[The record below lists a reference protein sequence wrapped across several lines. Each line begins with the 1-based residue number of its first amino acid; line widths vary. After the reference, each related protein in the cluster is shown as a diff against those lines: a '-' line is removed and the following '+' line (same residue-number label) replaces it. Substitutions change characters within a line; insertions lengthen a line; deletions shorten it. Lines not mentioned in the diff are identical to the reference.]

1 MNRKEIKAVFEEKEI
16 NQNWP
21 AEMDPKLRVAYIAAR
36 IANEFHQGQV
46 DKAGKDYFEG
56 HLCFVGNSG
65 SDWKEKTVGF
75 LHDVAEDTP
84 HTTSEVVSLLKKGLK
99 EWEQDGCEDMNLC
112 VPTDEEWNEIEEALN
127 LLNSH
132 TAPDRDAYIE
142 RFRGHWVAMKVKM
155 NDLNNNMDIGR
166 ISNPTPKDFAR
177 VERYKSE
184 RCRLAQMLLEII
196 LKDA

>member
-1 MNRKEIKAVFEEKEI
+1 MNRIEIKAVFEEKEI
-16 NQNWP
+16 NQNRT
-21 AEMDPKLRVAYIAAR
+21 AEMNPKLRVVYIASRLAK
-36 IANEFHQGQV
+36 EFHQGQV

-56 HLCFVGNSG
+56 HLSTVGNSG

-84 HTTSEVVSLLKKGLK
+84 HTTTEVVSLLKKGLK
-99 EWEQDGCEDMNLC
+99 EWKHDGSENMNLC

-155 NDLNNNMDIGR
+155 NDLNNNMDISR

-177 VERYKSE
+177 ALSK
-184 RCRLAQMLLEII
+184 RLC
-196 LKDA
+196 K

>member
-1 MNRKEIKAVFEEKEI
+1 MNKIEIKAVFEEKEI

-21 AEMDPKLRVAYIAAR
+21 TGMDPKLRVAYIAAR
-36 IANEFHQGQV
+36 LAHEFHQGQV

-56 HLCFVGNSG
+56 HLSFVGNSG

-84 HTTSEVVSLLKKGLK
+84 HTTTEVVSLLKKGLK
-99 EWEQDGCEDMNLC
+99 EWKHDGSENMNLDA
-112 VPTDEEWNEIEEALN
+112 PTDEEWNEIEEALN

-155 NDLNNNMDIGR
+155 NDLRHNMDIGR
-166 ISNPTPKDFAR
+166 ISYPTPKDFAR

-184 RCRLAQMLLEII
+184 CCRLAQMLLEII
-196 LKDA
+196 LKHP

>member
-1 MNRKEIKAVFEEKEI
+1 MNRIKIKAVFEEKDI
-16 NQNWP
+16 NQNWRT
-21 AEMDPKLRVAYIAAR
+21 EMDPKLRVAYIAAR

-56 HLCFVGNSG
+56 HLSFVGNSG
-65 SDWKEKTVGF
+65 SGWKEKTVGF

-84 HTTSEVVSLLKKGLK
+84 HTTTEVVSLLKKELK
-99 EWEQDGCEDMNLC
+99 EWKQDGSENKNLD

-132 TAPDRDAYIE
+132 TAKNRDAYIE

-155 NDLNNNMDIGR
+155 NDLNNNMDISR

>member
-1 MNRKEIKAVFEEKEI
+1 MNRIEIKAVFEEKDI
-16 NQNWP
+16 NQNWLT
-21 AEMDPKLRVAYIAAR
+21 EMVPKLHVAYIAAQ
-36 IANEFHQGQV
+36 IAKEFHQGQV

-56 HLCFVGNSG
+56 HLCFVGNNG

-84 HTTSEVVSLLKKGLK
+84 HTTTEVVSLLKKGLK
-99 EWEQDGCEDMNLC
+99 EWKHDGSDNMNLD
-112 VPTDEEWNEIEEALN
+112 VPTDEEWSEIEEALN

-132 TAPDRDAYIE
+132 TAKNRDAYIE
-142 RFRGHWVAMKVKM
+142 RFRGHWVAIKVKM
-155 NDLNNNMDIGR
+155 NDLNNNMDISR